1 MCYDVL
7 IYKGLFCYKVMC
19 DLYVILLL
27 LLNLFFKKKIYF
39 KIDKDIF
46 IL

>member
-27 LLNLFFKKKIYF
+27 LLNF
-39 KIDKDIF
+39 KIDKDII